1 MADSADNPPTDA
13 DHFVDFSE
21 FDFPEFRPTDDGS
34 AAKDESVTPGL
45 VDQDPSHDTTGPS
58 STVGSSNDT
67 EEPHRDSLMP
77 AQSKKPGS
85 DNSVVLP
92 LGQSPSNSRCRG
104 QTWQHDVPIRNS
116 FPPKSESNE
125 KPVKSKPALPPGL
138 PPSST
143 ISWQQ
148 EVLSDSTGG
157 PRQTPLQFIHD
168 GPRAIEIF
176 NYDFKPLY
184 NWLNSHLTPP
194 NPLNLFIIMRT
205 RPRDPTSPVPP
216 SQYEAD
222 FKAGLTWLFLA
233 ASEHPALY
241 TPGGTLELAFPA
253 LEIAEPLVLSFSD
266 TIRMRHNPR
275 RRRARHDRT
284 ALWQEASRP
293 LGIAIL
299 FAQQMR
305 SFGVGMGRVTNEDF
319 ALESMFLQTLYLEAI
334 CALCSSVTSILFPIF
349 ASYKALRTS
358 DPANLA
364 PWLMYWPTLSLFL
377 LVESQLYFILY
388 WVPFY
393 SWIRLGIH
401 LYLVAPGQQGSVYIY
416 REYIHPFLEEHER
429 QIDRMI
435 SDGHEKA
442 KAAGMDV
449 VKKGIEYVRVQILGQ
464 PPKRPSPPQSRNVS
478 YSTYLMSKFA
488 MPSAR
493 EGLAAAGT
501 SDLFSLLGKALNQ
514 STYPD
519 ARHSQEDQARDLAT
533 SGTLI
538 PPHLSGD
545 ERDTF
550 VNTQRERLRTLIQ
563 AFDAEAVGSGSTA
576 GVASGARP
584 RGSPAAR
591 PTSRKSYLAPDDSY
605 MHKSRSESE
614 FEDLAYEPM
623 PDPEQYKVTVSYD
636 DDDHDRRAS
645 KASPRPDRKGSGWS
659 NFIWG
664 SYGEKDSALNARKDL

>member
-1 MADSADNPPTDA
+1 MADSSIKPATES

-21 FDFPEFRPTDDGS
+21 FDFPEFRPINDGS
-34 AAKDESVTPGL
+34 ASQDDSAPPGL
-45 VDQDPSHDTTGPS
+45 GTDEPSHDVAAPS
-58 STVGSSNDT
+58 TAVGSQHDT
-67 EEPHRDSLMP
+67 KEPHRDSVMP
-77 AQSKKPGS
+77 PQSKKTGP
-85 DNSVVLP
+85 DNSDLP
-92 LGQSPSNSRCRG
+92 PSRQSSSKGRHQG
-104 QTWQHDVPIRNS
+104 ITWQGDVVIRNS
-116 FPPKSESNE
+116 FPPKTGRNE
-125 KPVKSKPALPPGL
+125 KQGTPEPALPPGL
-138 PPSST
+138 PSPSNT
-143 ISWQQ
+143 SWQQ
-148 EVLSDSTGG
+148 DILCDSAGE
-157 PRQTPLQFIHD
+157 PRQAPLQFINE
-168 GPRAIEIF
+168 GPTAIEIF

-184 NWLNSHLTPP
+184 NWLKSHPTPSD
-194 NPLNLFIIMRT
+194 PLNIFIIMKN

-233 ASEHPALY
+233 AYEYPSLY
-241 TPGGTLELAFPA
+241 TTGGTLDLAFPA
-253 LEIAEPLVLSFSD
+253 LETADPLVLSFPD
-266 TIRMRHNPR
+266 TLRMRHNAC
-275 RRRARHDRT
+275 RRRARHDR
-284 ALWQEASRP
+284 AAMWKEVSRP
-293 LGIAIL
+293 LEIAIL

-305 SFGVGMGRVTNEDF
+305 SLGVGTGRVVNGDGRGRGWFRRFLDEKVRVF
-319 ALESMFLQTLYLEAI
+319 FGPLVLEGALVMRSDAEHAVNMFGFIADILT
-334 CALCSSVTSILFPIF
+334 SVTSILFPIF

-464 PPKRPSPPQSRNVS
+464 PPKRPSPPQSRSVS

-545 ERDTF
+545 
-550 VNTQRERLRTLIQ
+550 
-563 AFDAEAVGSGSTA
+563 
-576 GVASGARP
+576 
-584 RGSPAAR
+584 
-591 PTSRKSYLAPDDSY
+591 
-605 MHKSRSESE
+605 
-614 FEDLAYEPM
+614 
-623 PDPEQYKVTVSYD
+623 
-636 DDDHDRRAS
+636 
-645 KASPRPDRKGSGWS
+645 
-659 NFIWG
+659 
-664 SYGEKDSALNARKDL
+664 